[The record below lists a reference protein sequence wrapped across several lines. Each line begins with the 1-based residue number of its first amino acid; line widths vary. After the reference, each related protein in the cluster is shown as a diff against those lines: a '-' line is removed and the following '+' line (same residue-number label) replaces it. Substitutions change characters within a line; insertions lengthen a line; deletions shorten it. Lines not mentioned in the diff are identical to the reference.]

1 MPTQTIEITPDII
14 AKHNVTMS
22 EYGEIKKILGRE
34 PNLTELGIFSV
45 MWSEHCSYKNSK
57 NVLKLLPKEGKR
69 ILVKAGE
76 ENAGVVDIGDGYVI
90 AFKIESHNHPSA
102 IEPFQG
108 AATGV
113 GGILRDIF
121 TMGARPIACMDSLR
135 FGKIDSAPGSDAAHT
150 KHLLTGVVAGIAHY
164 GNCMG
169 IPTIGGEVY
178 FDESYEGNPLVNAF
192 ALGLA
197 KKEEIVKAKA
207 EGIGNAVLYLGA
219 ATGRDGMGG
228 ASFASKDLTEES
240 QKDRPA
246 VQVGD
251 PFLQKLLLEAV
262 LELLKTDCVVGIQ
275 DMGAAGLTCS
285 TCETAS
291 RGNTGIEIDVAQV
304 PQRETGMVPY
314 EIMLSESQERML
326 VIIKKGREHEAKRI
340 FEKWDLHAE
349 EIGKVTGDGMMRVKE
364 NGVTVSEIPA
374 KRLADDAPVYVREEK
389 EPEYLKKAQSFDPKT
404 LFSKTGD
411 LNAALLKLLDSP
423 TIASKEWVYEQYDHM
438 VRTNTTV
445 LPGSDASVIRIK
457 GTNKSVAIS
466 VDCNS
471 TYCYLD
477 PYEGGKIAV
486 AEAARNVA
494 CSGAEPLSVTN
505 CLNFGNPHNPEIF
518 WQLKKSIEGMRDA
531 CLMFDTPVSGG
542 NVSLYNQNPKGAID
556 PTPTIGMVGLIE
568 GRDPVTS
575 FFKKEGDV
583 IILLGKTKEE
593 LGGSEFLKTLFNVK
607 SGLPPRLDL
616 KEAKKL
622 NDLLIALAKKG
633 FLKSAHDC
641 AEGGL
646 AVALAE
652 SCISNRGRE
661 IGAVVNVTTDHLS
674 NEAFLF
680 SESQSRV
687 VISVDPANLKAV
699 EELIKPN
706 IQYEIIGKVGGDR
719 LQINKL
725 IEAPVA
731 VLSHA
736 WRNAIKRRMEVATA

>member
-1 MPTQTIEITPDII
+1 
-14 AKHNVTMS
+14 
-22 EYGEIKKILGRE
+22 
-34 PNLTELGIFSV
+34 

-57 NVLKLLPKEGKR
+57 NVLKLLPKDGKR
-69 ILVKAGE
+69 MLVKAGE

-121 TMGARPIACMDSLR
+121 TMGARPIASMNSLR
-135 FGKIDSAPGSDAAHT
+135 FGKIDDGGTNGTNPAHT
-150 KHLLTGVVAGIAHY
+150 KHLLSGVVAGIAHY
-164 GNCMG
+164 GNCIG
-169 IPTIGGEVY
+169 VPTIGGEVY

-207 EGIGNAVLYLGA
+207 EGVGNPVLYLGA

-251 PFLQKLLLEAV
+251 PFLEKLLLEAV
-262 LELLKTDCVVGIQ
+262 LELLKSDCVVGIQ

-291 RGNTGIEIDVAQV
+291 RGGTGIEIDVKHV

-349 EIGKVTGDGMMRVKE
+349 EIGTVTGDGMMRVKE

-389 EPEYLKKAQSFDPKT
+389 EPSYLKKSQSFDPKS
-404 LFSKTGD
+404 LLAKTGD

-457 GTNKSVAIS
+457 GTKKSIAMS

-486 AEAARNVA
+486 AESARNVA
-494 CSGAEPLSVTN
+494 CSGAQPLSITN

-518 WQLKKSIEGMRDA
+518 WQLKKCIEGIRDA
-531 CLMFDTPVSGG
+531 CLEFDTPVSGG

-575 FFKKEGDV
+575 YFKKAGDV

-607 SGLPPRLDL
+607 AGLPPRLDL

-622 NDLLIALAKKG
+622 NDLLILLAKKG
-633 FLKSAHDC
+633 LLKSAHDC

-646 AVALAE
+646 AVTLAE
-652 SCISNRGRE
+652 SCLINRGKE
-661 IGAVVNVTTDHLS
+661 IGAQVVVHREGSVPKNSSTEPSLS
-674 NEAFLF
+674 NEALLF
-680 SESQSRV
+680 GESQSRV
-687 VISVDPANLKAV
+687 IISVSPEDLKVA
-699 EELIKPN
+699 EEFIKPN
-706 IQYEIIGKVGGDR
+706 FHYEIIGKVGGDR
-719 LQINKL
+719 LSIRDGSVAENKL
-725 IEAPVA
+725 QNRPLTLIDVPVT
-731 VLSHA
+731 VLSNA
-736 WRNAIKRRMEVATA
+736 WRNALKRRMDASL